1 MATSDSMTGTIFAGR
16 YRLERK
22 LGSGGMADVWL
33 AEDQELGRRV
43 AVKILHERYA
53 NDEQFVERFRREATH
68 AAGLSHQNIV
78 SIYDRGAAD
87 GSYFIVMEYVEGRTL
102 KELLVNRGPCP
113 VPVAIAYA
121 RQILAALR
129 YAHRNGIIHR
139 DIKPHNV
146 IVDREGRIQVAD
158 FGIARAGT
166 SQMTEAGSIIGT
178 AQYLSPE
185 QARGAP
191 VDESSDLYS
200 TGVVLYELLTGA
212 VPFTGETAVEIA
224 MKHLSHVPAA
234 PSTIRP
240 EIPHDLDLVVLR
252 ALAKDPDDRYRSA
265 ADMDRDLELVA
276 RGEGVGRETE
286 DAATTVLSGASMP
299 TAVTQMPAGRDRR
312 PPLVT
317 GDERYR
323 AYDSDVRRSRSPWP
337 WLLVALGVA
346 LALAAGGYFL
356 YDKVQQ
362 QIDSSKPLVVGLYT
376 GIHEAQSAALVKK
389 EGFEPKIE
397 RVANADVTIGDVFAQ
412 DPIEGSKLQRGDIV
426 VLKVSTGKPK
436 VPVPDLIGKS
446 RDDAIAILVKAGLEP
461 NPQPVPSDQ
470 PADTVTAQD
479 PHAGVVVVAGSRVRI
494 NVSKGPKQVVLPSVI
509 GLLYDQASAQ
519 LQAAGFGVKRTD
531 VDSTQ
536 PANKVID
543 QSPTGNALVT
553 QGTTVTL
560 TVSKGPPTVQ
570 VPDVTNLD
578 VDTAKATLIQAGFK
592 VKVVPVDTQDPTE
605 DNHVVTEDPGGSH
618 GREARQRRD
627 DHRRA
632 SRRAPDDARYNA
644 GDDADHHPVSRR
656 VRVAVLSGGRSSE
669 HDISRASAASVIAA
683 LDPARYEV
691 VAIEIARDGR
701 WALPSGDSPA
711 ALTASVAETLPIPAD
726 SAPATLGAVDVVL
739 PILHGPFGED
749 GTVQGLLRARGCR
762 LCRPGRARLRA
773 LHGQGRLQARDARPG
788 CPCCSPRRAPAWRSG
803 REPVRLPGLRQA
815 RLGSARRSASR
826 RSARPRSSSRRSSSR
841 AATTRRCWSRSS
853 SPAWRSRSPCS
864 ATCRRPLASLP
875 GQVVSHFA
883 DWYDSASK
891 YDEGGSDL
899 IVPPPGLSDERESSG
914 RSSSPCRPSSRP
926 SARAWPR
933 RLLRAGDRR
942 RDRAERAEHDSR
954 LHLDELLHPSVRGLR
969 VHVRGARRSPDRAR
983 PGAPR
988 APQRARVLEA
998 QGAVIVSRSWGAAR
1012 RAHIASLP
1020 VQQQQ
1025 G

>member
-78 SIYDRGAAD
+78 SIYDRGSAD

-166 SQMTEAGSIIGT
+166 ASQMTEAGSIIGT

-252 ALAKDPDDRYRSA
+252 ALAKNPEDRYRSA
-265 ADMDRDLELVA
+265 TDMDHDLELVA
-276 RGEGVGRETE
+276 RGEGVGQETE
-286 DAATTVLSGASMP
+286 DAATTVLSGASAP
-299 TAVTQMPAGRDRR
+299 TTITQAASGGSRR
-312 PPLVT
+312 PPIAS
-317 GDERYR
+317 GDGRYR

-346 LALAAGGYFL
+346 CALGAGGYFL
-356 YDKVQQ
+356 YNKVQQ
-362 QIDSSKPLVVGLYT
+362 QIDSSKPLVVGQYT
-376 GIHEAQSAALVKK
+376 GLHEAQAVALVKK
-389 EGFEPKIE
+389 QGFEPRVE
-397 RVANADVTIGDVFAQ
+397 RVANADVAIGDVFAQ
-412 DPIEGSKLQRGDIV
+412 DPIEGAKLARGDIV

-470 PADTVTAQD
+470 QADTVVAQD
-479 PHAGVVVVAGSRVRI
+479 PHGGVVVVAGSRVRI
-494 NVSKGPKQVVLPSVI
+494 NISKGPKQVVLPSVI

-531 VDSTQ
+531 VDSTE

-543 QSPTGNALVT
+543 QSPTGNTLVT
-553 QGTTVTL
+553 QGTTITL

-570 VPDVTNLD
+570 VPDVTNQD
-578 VDTAKATLIQAGFK
+578 ADTANATLVAAGFK
-592 VKVVPVDTQDPTE
+592 VKVLPTDTQDATQ
-605 DNHVVTEDPGGSH
+605 DNRVVAQDPAGLTDAKPGSVVTIT
-618 GREARQRRD
+618 
-627 DHRRA
+627 
-632 SRRAPDDARYNA
+632 
-644 GDDADHHPVSRR
+644 
-656 VRVAVLSGGRSSE
+656 VAHLS
-669 HDISRASAASVIAA
+669 
-683 LDPARYEV
+683 
-691 VAIEIARDGR
+691 
-701 WALPSGDSPA
+701 
-711 ALTASVAETLPIPAD
+711 
-726 SAPATLGAVDVVL
+726 
-739 PILHGPFGED
+739 
-749 GTVQGLLRARGCR
+749 
-762 LCRPGRARLRA
+762 
-773 LHGQGRLQARDARPG
+773 
-788 CPCCSPRRAPAWRSG
+788 
-803 REPVRLPGLRQA
+803 
-815 RLGSARRSASR
+815 
-826 RSARPRSSSRRSSSR
+826 
-841 AATTRRCWSRSS
+841 
-853 SPAWRSRSPCS
+853 
-864 ATCRRPLASLP
+864 
-875 GQVVSHFA
+875 
-883 DWYDSASK
+883 
-891 YDEGGSDL
+891 
-899 IVPPPGLSDERESSG
+899 VPPPTT
-914 RSSSPCRPSSRP
+914 
-926 SARAWPR
+926 
-933 RLLRAGDRR
+933 
-942 RDRAERAEHDSR
+942 
-954 LHLDELLHPSVRGLR
+954 
-969 VHVRGARRSPDRAR
+969 
-983 PGAPR
+983 PGTTTTATTTTP
-988 APQRARVLEA
+988 
-998 QGAVIVSRSWGAAR
+998 
-1012 RAHIASLP
+1012 
-1020 VQQQQ
+1020 
-1025 G
+1025 

>member
-78 SIYDRGAAD
+78 TIHERGVAD

-102 KELLVNRGPCP
+102 KELLINRGPCP

-158 FGIARAGT
+158 FGIARAGA

-200 TGVVLYELLTGA
+200 TGIVLYELLTGV

-224 MKHLSHVPAA
+224 MKHLSHIPAA

-265 ADMDRDLELVA
+265 TDMDRDLELVA

-286 DAATTVLSGASMP
+286 DAATTVLSGGSMP
-299 TAVTQMPAGRDRR
+299 TAVTQIPAGRDRR

-323 AYDSDVRRSRSPWP
+323 AYDSDVRRSRASWP
-337 WLLVALGVA
+337 WVLVALGVA

-356 YDKVQQ
+356 YDKVQR
-362 QIDSSKPLVVGLYT
+362 QIDRSKPLVVGLYT
-376 GIHEAQSAALVKK
+376 GIHEAQAAALVKK

-397 RVANADVTIGDVFAQ
+397 RVANADVTIGDVFLQ
-412 DPIEGSKLQRGDIV
+412 DPIEGSTLQRGNIV

-436 VPVPDLIGKS
+436 VPVPNLIGKS
-446 RDDAIAILVKAGLEP
+446 RDDAIAILVRAGLEP

-470 PADTVTAQD
+470 IANTVTAQD

-531 VDSTQ
+531 VASTQ
-536 PANKVID
+536 PANTVID
-543 QSPTGNALVT
+543 QAPTGTALVT

-592 VKVVPVDTQDPTE
+592 VKVVPVDTQDSTE
-605 DNHVVTEDPGGSH
+605 NNHVVMEDPGGLTDAKPGSVVTITVAH
-618 GREARQRRD
+618 LVVPPTT
-627 DHRRA
+627 
-632 SRRAPDDARYNA
+632 APD
-644 GDDADHHPVSRR
+644 
-656 VRVAVLSGGRSSE
+656 
-669 HDISRASAASVIAA
+669 
-683 LDPARYEV
+683 
-691 VAIEIARDGR
+691 
-701 WALPSGDSPA
+701 
-711 ALTASVAETLPIPAD
+711 TTTLP
-726 SAPATLGAVDVVL
+726 
-739 PILHGPFGED
+739 
-749 GTVQGLLRARGCR
+749 
-762 LCRPGRARLRA
+762 
-773 LHGQGRLQARDARPG
+773 
-788 CPCCSPRRAPAWRSG
+788 
-803 REPVRLPGLRQA
+803 
-815 RLGSARRSASR
+815 
-826 RSARPRSSSRRSSSR
+826 
-841 AATTRRCWSRSS
+841 TTT
-853 SPAWRSRSPCS
+853 P
-864 ATCRRPLASLP
+864 
-875 GQVVSHFA
+875 
-883 DWYDSASK
+883 
-891 YDEGGSDL
+891 
-899 IVPPPGLSDERESSG
+899 
-914 RSSSPCRPSSRP
+914 
-926 SARAWPR
+926 
-933 RLLRAGDRR
+933 
-942 RDRAERAEHDSR
+942 
-954 LHLDELLHPSVRGLR
+954 
-969 VHVRGARRSPDRAR
+969 
-983 PGAPR
+983 
-988 APQRARVLEA
+988 
-998 QGAVIVSRSWGAAR
+998 
-1012 RAHIASLP
+1012 
-1020 VQQQQ
+1020 
-1025 G
+1025 